1 MKKLA
6 RFFIS
11 VRKEMDKVKWPD
23 KKELIQYSIATV
35 FFVILFALFFTF
47 EDVIL
52 AFIRTVIG

>member
-6 RFFIS
+6 RFLVS

-23 KKELIQYSIATV
+23 KKQMIKYSIATV
-35 FFVILFALFFTF
+35 FFIVLFALFFTF